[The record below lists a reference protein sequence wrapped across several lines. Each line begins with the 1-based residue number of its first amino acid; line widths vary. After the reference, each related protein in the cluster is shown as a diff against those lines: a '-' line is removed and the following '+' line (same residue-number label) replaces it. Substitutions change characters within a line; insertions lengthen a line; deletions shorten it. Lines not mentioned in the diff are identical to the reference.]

1 MGRCRVSMLSRRER
15 EEIHSASIEI
25 LSRTGAIVRSPE
37 ARRLLAEAGAKVLEP
52 ESRLLFPEALIREA
66 ISSAA
71 KRFVL
76 GARDPHHDLAIP
88 AEGRPY
94 ACTDGFPAK
103 IWDHR
108 LGETRPSTRADL
120 ERWVILADALGAVDF
135 VWPSATPSDL
145 PPRIQFIGGLRTT
158 YERTTKHV
166 QYQAVRREEAR
177 SQIAMACALAGGEE
191 ENRRRPRFSSVH
203 CIVAPLQ
210 FDAGSTEAQVEF
222 ARAGIPIVAM
232 TMVSPGITGPTTLA
246 GSLALANAEVLA
258 SLAISQAAARGSP
271 VFYCFVC
278 APLDMRSGGFVSGS
292 PEYALLSVAGAE
304 MARGYGL
311 PSMMGGFGNTALS
324 PGIQLGYEK
333 GITTTAAALAGCD
346 LLVGM
351 GGLNDSLFVSEEQL
365 LIDAEIWEFVKRTAD
380 GLEVNASEIAL
391 DVIEAAGPKGQFLGL
406 PHTLA
411 NFRRLYLPSYAS
423 RTSYEAWLAA
433 GRKDMVDVAHQ
444 AVEKILATHRPPPLP
459 PDLQRRLAEIETEA
473 LKEAP
478 SPASEGSTESTEVE

>member
-1 MGRCRVSMLSRRER
+1 MGRCRLTMLSRRER
-15 EEIHSASIEI
+15 DEIHSASLEI
-25 LSRTGAIVRSPE
+25 LARTGAIVRSPE
-37 ARRLLAEAGAKVLEP
+37 ARRLLQRAGAKVVEAEERAFFP
-52 ESRLLFPEALIREA
+52 ESQIEDAVEA
-66 ISSAA
+66 AA
-71 KRFVL
+71 KRFIL
-76 GARDPHHDLAIP
+76 GARNRRQDLAIP

-103 IWDHR
+103 IWDHGLR
-108 LGETRPSTRADL
+108 EPRPSTRADL
-120 ERWVILADALGAVDF
+120 EAWVTLADAVDAVDF
-135 VWPSATPSDL
+135 LWPSATPSDL
-145 PPRIQFIGGLRTT
+145 PPRLQFVGGLRTS

-177 SQIAMACALAGGEE
+177 AQIEMACAIAGGEE

-210 FDAGSTEAQVEF
+210 FDAGSTEAQIEF

-258 SLAISQAAARGSP
+258 SLAISEAARRGSP

-278 APLDMRSGGFVSGS
+278 APLDMKSGGFVSGS
-292 PEYALLSVAGAE
+292 PEYGLLSVAGAE
-304 MARGYGL
+304 MARHYGL
-311 PSMMGGFGNTALS
+311 PSMMGGLGNTAKS

-351 GGLNDSLFVSEEQL
+351 GGLDDSLFVSMEQL
-365 LIDAEIWEFVKRTAD
+365 LIDAEIWEQVTRTAQ

-391 DVIEAAGPKGQFLGL
+391 DVIEAVGPRGQYLGH

-411 NFRRLYLPSYAS
+411 NFRRLYMPTYAC
-423 RTSYEAWLAA
+423 RASYEAWVAA
-433 GRKDMVDVAHQ
+433 GKKEMYDVAHA
-444 AVEKILATHRPPPLP
+444 AVEKILATHRPEPLP
-459 PDLQRRLAEIETEA
+459 EGVRQRLAEIETD
-473 LKEAP
+473 
-478 SPASEGSTESTEVE
+478 ASKTLT